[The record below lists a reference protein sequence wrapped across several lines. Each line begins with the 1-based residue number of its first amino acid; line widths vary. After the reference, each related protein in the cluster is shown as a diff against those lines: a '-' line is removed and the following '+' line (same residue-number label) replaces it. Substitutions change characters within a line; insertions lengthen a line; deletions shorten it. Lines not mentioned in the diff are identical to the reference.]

1 MKKTIASALMFLC
14 VAAMAAETNDPNYF
28 EGYPTLTE
36 VRQAVVSQTTWEAYL
51 QYNKSVS
58 TETRGQYWAELRSW
72 LQNYMATTNVF
83 PDRILNNPELISFLK
98 PLHICDQIDN
108 DLSLMGAKYFNAY
121 WYADYPKI
129 MENWF
134 NSQTNYVAENF
145 VYVQLVRAQTKTGFG
160 RPLPFTLL
168 VNYYAISLA
177 NGSLDERVFFFGK
190 DFDRIR
196 NQLGEMATTE
206 IKHKLRIDKQNG
218 IGNGFLVGPDGV
230 NPVEG
235 PAKAFIASLQA
246 PKCAGLKEWLAVYF
260 PDYKW
265 VEPEWKSDEE
275 IEALK
280 NAIYWGDK
288 PFGMKNKMILSGYLG
303 LDGFNEFVQKYN
315 N

>member
-1 MKKTIASALMFLC
+1 MKKTIASAMVFLC
-14 VAAMAAETNDPNYF
+14 VAAIAAETNDPNYF

-36 VRQAVVSQTTWEAYL
+36 VRRD
-51 QYNKSVS
+51 YNKNVS
-58 TETRGQYWAELRSW
+58 TEIRGQYWAELRSW

-83 PDRILNNPELISFLK
+83 PQGLLSNPELVSFLK
-98 PLHICDQIDN
+98 PLQICDQID
-108 DLSLMGAKYFNAY
+108 DELASMGAKFFNAY

-145 VYVQLVRAQTKTGFG
+145 VYVQLVRAQTKNGFV

-168 VNYYAISLA
+168 VNYYAVSLA
-177 NGSLDERVFFFGK
+177 RGKFEDGRVFFYEK
-190 DFDRIR
+190 DIDHIR
-196 NQLGEMATTE
+196 NQLSEIATTE

-235 PAKAFIASLQA
+235 PAKAFIAALQA
-246 PKCAGLKEWLAVYF
+246 PKSAGLKEWVAVYC

-265 VEPEWKSDEE
+265 VEPEWKSAEE

-280 NAIYWGDK
+280 NAVYWGDK
-288 PFGMKNKMILSGYLG
+288 PFDMKNKMILSGHLG
-303 LDGFNEFVQKYN
+303 LDGFNEFVKKYN